1 MEICENW
8 FPLTHFGPIFMAR
21 RSLLR
26 GDELNRTSV
35 KLPLCTSTC
44 KSSRGHWIRV
54 CYPPP
59 SSLSRPW
66 LGCGEMDRRRL
77 CTSTVFSLQARTR
90 KYKFRTKQ
98 KKSAP
103 YQQCFKVLFL
113 SLRHHWGAYISA
125 TGVQTGTLWNRG
137 WHGERGRAH
146 EFLHQW
152 PARSFQPDG
161 DALPDSWPAELWL
174 RHGWHTQR

>member
-1 MEICENW
+1 MWKSGRCLGQMNW
-8 FPLTHFGPIFMAR
+8 IEQVWSCPCVRVHANPAEGTEYVCVILPPLLCPGHGSGVERWTEEDCAH
-21 RSLLR
+21 
-26 GDELNRTSV
+26 
-35 KLPLCTSTC
+35 LPASHC
-44 KSSRGHWIRV
+44 RQERV
-54 CYPPP
+54 NTN
-59 SSLSRPW
+59 S
-66 LGCGEMDRRRL
+66 E
-77 CTSTVFSLQARTR
+77 QN
-90 KYKFRTKQ
+90 

-152 PARSFQPDG
+152 PAKSFQPDG